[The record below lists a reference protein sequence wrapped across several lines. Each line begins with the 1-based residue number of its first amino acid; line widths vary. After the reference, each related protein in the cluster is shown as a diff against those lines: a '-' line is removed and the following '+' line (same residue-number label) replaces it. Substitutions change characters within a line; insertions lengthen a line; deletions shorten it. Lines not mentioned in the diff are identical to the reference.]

1 MSAHESFDRGL
12 WGQGSS
18 NRSLGLVFAV
28 VFAAVALLPLLRGL
42 PPRKWALAVSGAFA
56 LAAWL
61 APAVL
66 APLNRFWTGLGLALH
81 RITNP
86 IVLGLLFYGV
96 FTPLGLFYR
105 RVLGKDFLKLKRD
118 AGADTYWIE
127 RRPPGPPPESMLNQ
141 F

>member
-1 MSAHESFDRGL
+1 MSAHESYTRGL
-12 WGQGSS
+12 CVQGSS
-18 NRSLGLVFAV
+18 DRTLGILFALF
-28 VFAAVALLPLLRGL
+28 FATVALLPLLGGV

-61 APAVL
+61 APAIL
-66 APLNRFWTGLGLALH
+66 APLNRFWTRLGLVLH

-105 RVLGKDFLKLKRD
+105 RVLRKDFLKLKRD
-118 AGADTYWIE
+118 VRADTYWIE
-127 RRPPGPPPESMLNQ
+127 RQPPGPPPESMLNQ

>member
-1 MSAHESFDRGL
+1 MSAHESYTRGL
-12 WGQGSS
+12 RVQGSS
-18 NRSLGLVFAV
+18 NRSLGFVFAV
-28 VFAAVALLPLLRGL
+28 FFAGVALLPLLGGL

-61 APAVL
+61 APAIL
-66 APLNRFWTGLGLALH
+66 APLNRFWTWLGLVLH
-81 RITNP
+81 RVTNP

-105 RVLGKDFLKLKRD
+105 RVLGKDFLKLKQD
-118 AGADTYWIE
+118 AEADTYWIE
-127 RRPPGPPPESMLNQ
+127 RQPPGPPPESMLNQ